1 MITRIPLKLYDTI
14 FNNKVEF
21 RKFLYSY
28 FDFPG
33 KKLTHWNIKI
43 VSNKSH
49 HMEIVLVGT
58 KGNQK
63 KMMTLTNPTLLGST
77 DQKAIVIL
85 YTNRKES
92 KEYFKSLDPIWNEF
106 YGQTQSEG
114 MFLSYIRDRKIG
126 NLI

>member
-1 MITRIPLKLYDTI
+1 MITWITLELYDTI
-14 FNNKVEF
+14 FNNKEQF

-28 FDFPG
+28 FDFSG

-63 KMMTLTNPTLLGST
+63 KMMTLTNPALLGST
-77 DQKAIVIL
+77 DQRAMSIL

-92 KEYFKSLDPIWNEF
+92 KEYFKSLEPIWEEF

-114 MFLSYIRDRKIG
+114 IFLSYMRDRKIG